1 MLSNFLS
8 GAITMGFLFGGLFFL
23 RFWRQTRDQLFLTFA
38 IAFWLLGLVQALL
51 ALGPTAP
58 EERSWLYGLRL
69 LAFLLIAGSIIRK
82 NHGRQS

>member
-8 GAITMGFLFGGLFFL
+8 GAITMGFLLGGLFFL
-23 RFWRQTRDQLFLTFA
+23 RFWRETRDQLFLTFA
-38 IAFWLLGLVQALL
+38 IAFWLLGIVQTLL

-69 LAFLLIAGSIIRK
+69 LAFLLIAGSIVRK
-82 NHGRQS
+82 NRRP